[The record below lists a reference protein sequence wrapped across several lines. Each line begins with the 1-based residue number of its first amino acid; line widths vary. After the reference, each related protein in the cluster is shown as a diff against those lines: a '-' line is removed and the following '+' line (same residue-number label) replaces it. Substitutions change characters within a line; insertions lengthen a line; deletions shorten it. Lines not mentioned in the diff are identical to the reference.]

1 MSIFAGRTLMITGGT
16 GSFGNAVLNRFLRTD
31 VGEIRVF
38 SRDEKKQDVQIQFTG
53 LRDGEKL
60 CEEVLSDAEGTIP
73 TNNPKIMVAK
83 VREYDYEVAKAN
95 EDQLLELS
103 YSHDDMAIVRKIKEM
118 VPEYN

>member
-31 VGEIRVF
+31 IGEIRVF

-60 CEEVLSDAEGTIP
+60 YEEVLSDAEGTLP
-73 TNNPKIMVAK
+73 TDNPKIMVAK

-103 YSHDDMAIVRKIKEM
+103 YSHDDMAIVRKMKEM